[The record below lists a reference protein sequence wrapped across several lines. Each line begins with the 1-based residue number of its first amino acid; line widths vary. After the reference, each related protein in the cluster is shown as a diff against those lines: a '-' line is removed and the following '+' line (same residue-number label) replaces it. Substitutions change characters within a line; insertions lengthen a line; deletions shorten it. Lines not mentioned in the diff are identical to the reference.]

1 MFFLL
6 VFKRE
11 GQLTFRPHSF
21 PNGGGNAPIRCSL
34 TVEETSQEGEEE
46 DEAHEEGI
54 TKTRIL
60 FNIGEFVSIQ
70 RQQLWD
76 DWHVE

>member
-1 MFFLL
+1 M
-6 VFKRE
+6 
-11 GQLTFRPHSF
+11 TFRPHSF
-21 PNGGGNAPIRCSL
+21 PDGGGNASIRCSI
-34 TVEETSQEGEEE
+34 TVEETSQEREEE
-46 DEAHEEGI
+46 DEAHEEG
-54 TKTRIL
+54 TTTTRIL